1 MGKMES
7 ENKYEEYSALVE
19 DLERESAGA
28 DSHIRTENVSI
39 IHHPQMGLDA
49 DNLRKSVVLHAHLLP
64 KAVAEEFG
72 AIILNAPYGTAKFRI
87 GVRELISP
95 EDKRRFCLRFG
106 LTTTSPTVI
115 QFRTL
120 NGMLFDI
127 LMTDAY
133 DNGNLTRVKKRK
145 EQEQTR
151 NTRFWDGDD
160 GKQKK
165 ITLDGVVV
173 DANSA
178 DDDVRGKRLDIS
190 NLAVYYE
197 VKKQLDAGDIK
208 ESDLQTLRFV
218 MWILQDFI
226 LSGSSDLHF
235 DSRRG
240 GGRIRYRFQGK
251 LYTRYDNIPGA
262 VYLQIVSSFCILSGR
277 EPAKMKETGIASII
291 KLIITYNGGIKP
303 VEFRYQS
310 QPTHHY
316 PSLVLRGHTNP
327 LTDINKIGFLDHQLG
342 DVQDA
347 ISNDRGIVLI
357 TGPTG
362 SGKTNTL
369 NCIFQ
374 ILQIL
379 DNMKII
385 ETGTPIEIE
394 SPRRIQRTIP
404 EFDNEE
410 RNNVERQ
417 RCFSDA
423 MRSDP
428 DVLGYTETRNTD
440 EMKKCFRA
448 ATSGHLVLTTLHA
461 ADVEEAFVTLFGM
474 DIERQIVSKGLLAIV
489 SQTLIRT
496 LCLHCRIVD
505 PESSAMGNNGHT
517 IYRENENGCPEC
529 RNGFGGQT
537 VVAEV
542 LRFND
547 EVRQWINEGYKPS
560 EIVKCAAAK
569 GYLKPMKLVAR
580 DKLNAGLTSESEV
593 VNLIELKTEINSD
606 SEIAATPGDP
616 AVYQNNYEID
626 LPVQDADYIDV
637 D

>member
-7 ENKYEEYSALVE
+7 ENNYEEYSALIE
-19 DLERESAGA
+19 DLESESA
-28 DSHIRTENVSI
+28 DSHSSAKSENVSI

-72 AIILNAPYGTAKFRI
+72 AIILNAPYGTAKYRI
-87 GVRELISP
+87 GLRQLISP
-95 EDKRRFCLRFG
+95 DNKRRFAKLLG

-115 QFRTL
+115 QFQVL
-120 NGMLFDI
+120 SGMLFDL

-133 DNGNLTRVKKRK
+133 DKGNLTRVKKRK
-145 EQEQTR
+145 EEEQTR
-151 NTRFWDGDD
+151 TTRFWDGDD

-165 ITLDGVVV
+165 VTLDGVVV

-190 NLAVYYE
+190 NLDVYYE
-197 VKKQLDAGDIK
+197 VKRQLDSGELK
-208 ESDLQTLRFV
+208 ESQLQTLRFV

-226 LSGSSDLHF
+226 LSGASDLHF
-235 DSRRG
+235 VGRRG

-262 VYLQIVSSFCILSGR
+262 VYLQIISSLCILSGR
-277 EPAKMKETGIASII
+277 EPAKMKEMGIASII
-291 KLIITYNGGIKP
+291 KLIITYDGVRKP

-316 PSLVLRGHTNP
+316 PSLFIRGHVNP
-327 LTDINKIGFLDHQLG
+327 LTDINKIGYSDEQLAN
-342 DVQDA
+342 VQDA

-369 NCIFQ
+369 NCVFQ
-374 ILQIL
+374 ILQAL
-379 DNMKII
+379 DDMNII
-385 ETGTPIEIE
+385 EVGTPIEIE
-394 SPRRIQRTIP
+394 SPMRVQRTIQ
-404 EFDNEE
+404 EFEDEE
-410 RNNVERQ
+410 RNNIERM

-448 ATSGHLVLTTLHA
+448 ATSGHLVVTTLHA
-461 ADVEEAFVTLFGM
+461 ATVEEAFITLIGM
-474 DIERQIVSKGLLAIV
+474 DIEARIISAGMLAVV
-489 SQTLIRT
+489 SQTLIRK
-496 LCLHCRIVD
+496 LCVECRIED
-505 PESSAMGNNGHT
+505 TEASALANGHT
-517 IYRENENGCPEC
+517 IYRENESGCPDCKE
-529 RNGFGGQT
+529 GFAGRT
-537 VVAEV
+537 VISEV
-542 LRFND
+542 LRVND
-547 EVRQWINEGYKPS
+547 EIRQWINEGYKPA
-560 EIVKCAAAK
+560 EIVKCAVQK
-569 GYLKPMKLVAR
+569 GYFKPMKLVAR
-580 DKLNAGLTSESEV
+580 DKLNAGITSESEV
-593 VNLIELKTEINSD
+593 INLVELQTEINPD
-606 SEIAATPGDP
+606 SEIMPRTKDVT
-616 AVYQNNYEID
+616 VYEDSFDNN
-626 LPVQDADYIDV
+626 LPIQEADYIDV
-637 D
+637 N